1 MATSKQEVKIETPN
15 IQIGAKV
22 VFLETPVY
30 GVLEHTKLASNKI
43 RDRLVIKQIN
53 SGEQKTNITV
63 AKIADSIADSINQ
76 ITKTQSTDDQTVKI
90 NWPEG
95 VENILNSIE
104 VDISQI
110 YLKVEI
116 ETKILTQLEYA
127 LGIAIKLNKDQKDKL
142 SKIPPFNLI
151 LLEELFL
158 KIWNTNN
165 KKILDEMNIFN
176 IDDFLQENSE
186 TKLIESDSK
195 SDKKISN

>member
-43 RDRLVIKQIN
+43 RDRLVVKQIN